1 EVRSGS
7 EGYVIKMRD
16 GKNLCCVHSNFQGRN
31 IPESAPQPTI
41 VLRIEDGSRTL
52 LLIIV
57 LEMPSVL
64 LMAAIRNVHNA
75 RATIYQVVKEMID
88 KMGYEVKL
96 ISVNKRIQE
105 AYCAELYLTKKPHA
119 LQVNDPTDNTTFDL
133 QPLDAIN
140 ISVHCKDGH
149 PSPTPWPERFHAVL
163 FTNLTNYTEASTGP
177 PLRVTDLYYDWPRR
191 RNLNLVRHQLSADP
205 LYDVEWNNGT
215 GFYFDSKACRVEQF
229 PVGVLPPWW
238 LSGGGAEYVGR
249 RVAGGI
255 DCHVWGKAG
264 FIFYYEEARTG
275 RPVRWDFVD

>member
-1 EVRSGS
+1 
-7 EGYVIKMRD
+7 M
-16 GKNLCCVHSNFQGRN
+16 
-31 IPESAPQPTI
+31 APAARWSTSP
-41 VLRIEDGSRTL
+41 VLFL
-52 LLIIV
+52 LL
-57 LEMPSVL
+57 L
-64 LMAAIRNVHNA
+64 LAA
-75 RATIYQVVKEMID
+75 AT
-88 KMGYEVKL
+88 
-96 ISVNKRIQE
+96 
-105 AYCAELYLTKKPHA
+105 A
-119 LQVNDPTDNTTFDL
+119 TTTTTTTT
-133 QPLDAIN
+133 AK
-140 ISVHCKDGH
+140 HEH

-275 RPVRWDFVD
+275 RPVRWDFVDVTGIQQFVMSFEPGAALEDDAQWQAPAYCFPDDDDAARSSGEEEAGDGLEAATRLLRKLAGAAATH

>member
-1 EVRSGS
+1 
-7 EGYVIKMRD
+7 M
-16 GKNLCCVHSNFQGRN
+16 
-31 IPESAPQPTI
+31 APAARARWSTSP
-41 VLRIEDGSRTL
+41 VLFL
-52 LLIIV
+52 LL
-57 LEMPSVL
+57 L
-64 LMAAIRNVHNA
+64 LAA
-75 RATIYQVVKEMID
+75 AT
-88 KMGYEVKL
+88 
-96 ISVNKRIQE
+96 
-105 AYCAELYLTKKPHA
+105 A
-119 LQVNDPTDNTTFDL
+119 TTTT
-133 QPLDAIN
+133 AK
-140 ISVHCKDGH
+140 HGH

-191 RNLNLVRHQLSADP
+191 RNLNLVRHQLSDDP

-275 RPVRWDFVD
+275 RPVRWDFVDVTGIQQFVMSFEPGAALEDDAQWQAPAYCFPDDDDAARSSGEEEAGDGLEAATRLLRKLAGAAATH

>member
-1 EVRSGS
+1 
-7 EGYVIKMRD
+7 M
-16 GKNLCCVHSNFQGRN
+16 
-31 IPESAPQPTI
+31 APAARWSTSP
-41 VLRIEDGSRTL
+41 VLFL
-52 LLIIV
+52 LL
-57 LEMPSVL
+57 L
-64 LMAAIRNVHNA
+64 LAA
-75 RATIYQVVKEMID
+75 AT
-88 KMGYEVKL
+88 
-96 ISVNKRIQE
+96 
-105 AYCAELYLTKKPHA
+105 A
-119 LQVNDPTDNTTFDL
+119 TTTT
-133 QPLDAIN
+133 AK
-140 ISVHCKDGH
+140 HGH

-275 RPVRWDFVD
+275 RPVRWDFVDVTGIQQFVMSFEPGAALEDDAQWQAPAYCFPDDDDAARSSGEEEAGDGLEAATRLLRKLAGAAATH

>member
-1 EVRSGS
+1 
-7 EGYVIKMRD
+7 M
-16 GKNLCCVHSNFQGRN
+16 
-31 IPESAPQPTI
+31 APAARWSTSP
-41 VLRIEDGSRTL
+41 VLFL
-52 LLIIV
+52 LL
-57 LEMPSVL
+57 L
-64 LMAAIRNVHNA
+64 LAA
-75 RATIYQVVKEMID
+75 AT
-88 KMGYEVKL
+88 
-96 ISVNKRIQE
+96 
-105 AYCAELYLTKKPHA
+105 A
-119 LQVNDPTDNTTFDL
+119 TTTTTTTT
-133 QPLDAIN
+133 AK
-140 ISVHCKDGH
+140 HEH

-191 RNLNLVRHQLSADP
+191 RNLNLVRHQLSDDP

-275 RPVRWDFVD
+275 RPVRWDFVDVTGIQQFVMSFEPGAALEDDAQWQAPAYCFPDDDDAARSSGEEEAGDGLEAATRLLRKLAGAAATH

>member
-1 EVRSGS
+1 
-7 EGYVIKMRD
+7 M
-16 GKNLCCVHSNFQGRN
+16 
-31 IPESAPQPTI
+31 APAARWSTSP
-41 VLRIEDGSRTL
+41 VLFL
-52 LLIIV
+52 LL
-57 LEMPSVL
+57 L
-64 LMAAIRNVHNA
+64 LAA
-75 RATIYQVVKEMID
+75 AT
-88 KMGYEVKL
+88 
-96 ISVNKRIQE
+96 
-105 AYCAELYLTKKPHA
+105 A
-119 LQVNDPTDNTTFDL
+119 TTTT
-133 QPLDAIN
+133 AK
-140 ISVHCKDGH
+140 HGH

-191 RNLNLVRHQLSADP
+191 RNLNLVRHQLSDDP

-275 RPVRWDFVD
+275 RPVRWDFVDVTGIQQFVMSFEPGAALEDDAQWQAPAYCFPDDDDAARSSGEEEAGDGLEAATRLLRKLAGAAATH

>member
-1 EVRSGS
+1 
-7 EGYVIKMRD
+7 M
-16 GKNLCCVHSNFQGRN
+16 
-31 IPESAPQPTI
+31 APAARWSTSP
-41 VLRIEDGSRTL
+41 VLFL
-52 LLIIV
+52 LL
-57 LEMPSVL
+57 L
-64 LMAAIRNVHNA
+64 LAA
-75 RATIYQVVKEMID
+75 AT
-88 KMGYEVKL
+88 
-96 ISVNKRIQE
+96 
-105 AYCAELYLTKKPHA
+105 A
-119 LQVNDPTDNTTFDL
+119 TTTTTTTT
-133 QPLDAIN
+133 AK
-140 ISVHCKDGH
+140 HEH

-275 RPVRWDFVD
+275 RPVRWDFVDVTGIQQFVMSFEPGATLEDDAQWQAPAYCFPDDDDAATSSGEEEAGDGLEAASRLLRKLAGAAATY

>member
-1 EVRSGS
+1 
-7 EGYVIKMRD
+7 M
-16 GKNLCCVHSNFQGRN
+16 
-31 IPESAPQPTI
+31 APAARWSTSP
-41 VLRIEDGSRTL
+41 VLFL
-52 LLIIV
+52 LL
-57 LEMPSVL
+57 L
-64 LMAAIRNVHNA
+64 LAA
-75 RATIYQVVKEMID
+75 AT
-88 KMGYEVKL
+88 
-96 ISVNKRIQE
+96 
-105 AYCAELYLTKKPHA
+105 A
-119 LQVNDPTDNTTFDL
+119 TTTTT
-133 QPLDAIN
+133 A
-140 ISVHCKDGH
+140 KDGH

-255 DCHVWGKAG
+255 DCHVWGTAG

-275 RPVRWDFVD
+275 RPVRWDFVDGTVLYTVLQRFFIYLFLGLICLP

>member
-1 EVRSGS
+1 
-7 EGYVIKMRD
+7 M
-16 GKNLCCVHSNFQGRN
+16 LF
-31 IPESAPQPTI
+31 
-41 VLRIEDGSRTL
+41 L
-52 LLIIV
+52 LL
-57 LEMPSVL
+57 L
-64 LMAAIRNVHNA
+64 LAA
-75 RATIYQVVKEMID
+75 AT
-88 KMGYEVKL
+88 
-96 ISVNKRIQE
+96 
-105 AYCAELYLTKKPHA
+105 A
-119 LQVNDPTDNTTFDL
+119 TTTT
-133 QPLDAIN
+133 AK
-140 ISVHCKDGH
+140 HGH

-191 RNLNLVRHQLSADP
+191 RNLNLVRHQLSDDP

-275 RPVRWDFVD
+275 RPVRWDFVDVTGIQQFVMSFEPGAALEDDAQWQAPAYCFPDDDDAARSSGEEEAGDGLEAATRLLRKLAGAAATH

>member
-1 EVRSGS
+1 
-7 EGYVIKMRD
+7 M
-16 GKNLCCVHSNFQGRN
+16 
-31 IPESAPQPTI
+31 APAARWSTSP
-41 VLRIEDGSRTL
+41 VLFL
-52 LLIIV
+52 LL
-57 LEMPSVL
+57 L
-64 LMAAIRNVHNA
+64 LAA
-75 RATIYQVVKEMID
+75 AT
-88 KMGYEVKL
+88 
-96 ISVNKRIQE
+96 
-105 AYCAELYLTKKPHA
+105 A
-119 LQVNDPTDNTTFDL
+119 TTTT
-133 QPLDAIN
+133 AK
-140 ISVHCKDGH
+140 HGH

-177 PLRVTDLYYDWPRR
+177 PLRVTDLHYDWPRR
-191 RNLNLVRHQLSADP
+191 RNLNLVRHQLSDDP

-275 RPVRWDFVD
+275 RPVRWDFVDVTGIQQFVMSFEPGAALEDDAQWQAPAYCFPDDDDAARSSGEEEAGDGLEAATRLLRKLAGAAATH

>member
-1 EVRSGS
+1 
-7 EGYVIKMRD
+7 M
-16 GKNLCCVHSNFQGRN
+16 
-31 IPESAPQPTI
+31 APAARWSTSP
-41 VLRIEDGSRTL
+41 VLFL
-52 LLIIV
+52 LL
-57 LEMPSVL
+57 L
-64 LMAAIRNVHNA
+64 LAA
-75 RATIYQVVKEMID
+75 AT
-88 KMGYEVKL
+88 
-96 ISVNKRIQE
+96 
-105 AYCAELYLTKKPHA
+105 A
-119 LQVNDPTDNTTFDL
+119 TTTTT
-133 QPLDAIN
+133 A
-140 ISVHCKDGH
+140 KDGH

-275 RPVRWDFVD
+275 RPVRWDFVDVTGIQQFVMSFEPGAALEDDAQWQAPAYCFPDDDDAARSSGEEEAGVGLEAASRLLRKLAGAAATY

>member
-1 EVRSGS
+1 
-7 EGYVIKMRD
+7 M
-16 GKNLCCVHSNFQGRN
+16 LF
-31 IPESAPQPTI
+31 
-41 VLRIEDGSRTL
+41 L
-52 LLIIV
+52 LL
-57 LEMPSVL
+57 L
-64 LMAAIRNVHNA
+64 LAA
-75 RATIYQVVKEMID
+75 AT
-88 KMGYEVKL
+88 
-96 ISVNKRIQE
+96 
-105 AYCAELYLTKKPHA
+105 A
-119 LQVNDPTDNTTFDL
+119 TTTT
-133 QPLDAIN
+133 AK
-140 ISVHCKDGH
+140 HGH

-275 RPVRWDFVD
+275 RPVRWDFVDVTGIQQFVMSFEPGAALEDDAQWQAPAYCFPDDDDAARSSGEEEAGDGLEAATRLLRKLAGAAATH

>member
-1 EVRSGS
+1 
-7 EGYVIKMRD
+7 M
-16 GKNLCCVHSNFQGRN
+16 
-31 IPESAPQPTI
+31 APAARWSTSP
-41 VLRIEDGSRTL
+41 VLFL
-52 LLIIV
+52 LL
-57 LEMPSVL
+57 L
-64 LMAAIRNVHNA
+64 LAA
-75 RATIYQVVKEMID
+75 AT
-88 KMGYEVKL
+88 
-96 ISVNKRIQE
+96 
-105 AYCAELYLTKKPHA
+105 A
-119 LQVNDPTDNTTFDL
+119 TTTTT
-133 QPLDAIN
+133 A
-140 ISVHCKDGH
+140 KDGH

-275 RPVRWDFVD
+275 RPVRWDFVDVTGIQQFVMSFEPGAALEDDAQWQAPAYCFPDDDDAARSSGEEEAGDGLEAATRLLRKLAGAAATH